1 MPFAAAWMDAEV
13 ILLRGEAGQKEHPR
27 GMDFSVGSKLAT
39 RVRTYLQ
46 SRNGLT
52 DFENA
57 AEGKTWVEG
66 GPGLGTGTCP
76 PSYRERTL
84 AGTRCRAQGTLPRLV
99 GGRESEGEWV
109 RVCAR
114 LSAFAVRGR

>member
-1 MPFAAAWMDAEV
+1 MDAEV

-39 RVRTYLQ
+39 RVRTYRVETDSQ
-46 SRNGLT
+46 TSKTTLT
-52 DFENA
+52 A